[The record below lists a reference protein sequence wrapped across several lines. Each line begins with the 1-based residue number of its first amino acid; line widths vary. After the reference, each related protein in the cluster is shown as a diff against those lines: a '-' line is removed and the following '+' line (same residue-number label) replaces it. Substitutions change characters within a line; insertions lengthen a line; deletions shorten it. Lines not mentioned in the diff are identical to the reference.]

1 MTSRP
6 RENVH
11 PSRPGTVSFDSG
23 GVDELGVIPWPIL
36 LRRRIARRVGLD
48 PRWAVVWVVLGGLF
62 TTGFTIT
69 LLVVSLQRVADQL
82 GSSTGVLTWA
92 ITGPM
97 LAFGVVGPAFGRAGD
112 LWGHKRIFVSGL
124 ALAAVFALAS
134 SLAWSAGSLILFRTL
149 SATAG
154 SACGPSAMAY
164 INRLFEPNERMRP
177 LGMWSF
183 VTAGSPV
190 IGVVVGGPLV
200 ESVGWR
206 VIFMVQAPLCF
217 VGFLLAL
224 WLLPGTDRVAGV
236 KFDVVG
242 SLTLGLGAVALLA
255 GISQGRTWGW
265 GSVATLG
272 AFSLAV
278 VGLVAF
284 VMVERRAAAPLVVLH
299 WFRTRN
305 FAFPALGQMLTN
317 FSYMG
322 GFFLIP
328 QVLGSRGLG
337 LGESTAGYIVIA
349 RPLAFSLVAPLAAFV
364 TIRVGERVACVVG
377 AVGVLASMLMWASV
391 DGASGYPFMIAAT
404 AMSGVGLGIAS
415 PAMTALAANA
425 VSEEHLGVG
434 GAMQQLMSQLGAV
447 LGSAILATVSATAD
461 AGRLG
466 PFHSAF
472 LVGAG
477 AASLGAVAASFVRR
491 TPREAVDAAA

>member
-1 MTSRP
+1 MH
-6 RENVH
+6 EA
-11 PSRPGTVSFDSG
+11 
-23 GVDELGVIPWPIL
+23 DEP
-36 LRRRIARRVGLD
+36 A
-48 PRWAVVWVVLGGLF
+48 VVLGRAVTNFIEDSGNQMAAAVSYYALF
-62 TTGFTIT
+62 SLFPLT

-242 SLTLGLGAVALLA
+242 SLTLGLGAVALRQPVQN
-255 GISQGRTWGW
+255 G
-265 GSVATLG
+265 
-272 AFSLAV
+272 
-278 VGLVAF
+278 
-284 VMVERRAAAPLVVLH
+284 
-299 WFRTRN
+299 
-305 FAFPALGQMLTN
+305 
-317 FSYMG
+317 
-322 GFFLIP
+322 
-328 QVLGSRGLG
+328 
-337 LGESTAGYIVIA
+337 
-349 RPLAFSLVAPLAAFV
+349 
-364 TIRVGERVACVVG
+364 
-377 AVGVLASMLMWASV
+377 
-391 DGASGYPFMIAAT
+391 
-404 AMSGVGLGIAS
+404 
-415 PAMTALAANA
+415 
-425 VSEEHLGVG
+425 
-434 GAMQQLMSQLGAV
+434 
-447 LGSAILATVSATAD
+447 
-461 AGRLG
+461 
-466 PFHSAF
+466 
-472 LVGAG
+472 
-477 AASLGAVAASFVRR
+477 
-491 TPREAVDAAA
+491 